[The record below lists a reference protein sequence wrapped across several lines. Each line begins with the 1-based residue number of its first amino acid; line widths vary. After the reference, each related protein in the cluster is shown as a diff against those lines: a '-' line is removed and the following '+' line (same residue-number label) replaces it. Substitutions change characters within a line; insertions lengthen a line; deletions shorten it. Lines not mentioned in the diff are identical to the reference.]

1 MSRAPGQPTTTFE
14 LPPLT
19 TAALRPQPV
28 SGHLLR
34 KPRASGQRWHARW
47 RDAAGVQHER
57 VLGRVWTGRGRPAA
71 GHLTKQGARQLLDEL
86 LVDARKAGPAAA
98 RRDHDVTFEDAA
110 REWLRYVE
118 FDRGR
123 RASTMRDYRRTVE
136 RVFLPLFGALPL
148 RAVTSEL
155 IDNYRGHLVAEGRLS
170 ARSINKYLLVLHAI
184 FKRAQRHYG
193 LTVNPV
199 AGVDRQPVRRAA
211 EFRVLSAE
219 EVAALARAA
228 REGRH
233 RTPPKH
239 PVGRDWQALCA
250 AQDAQDAALYTV
262 AAYAGLRLGELRALR
277 WRDVDF
283 AKRLIHVRRAFAS
296 GREDAPKSG
305 RARAVPMIDQV
316 LVCLDELSR
325 RPEHTDDDDLVFVS
339 PEGTHLEDSA
349 LRRRYYATLQA
360 AEIKPLRFH
369 DLRHSFGT
377 LAVQVFP
384 LSDVK
389 AYMGHADIA
398 TTMIYVHHV
407 PQHDAAAKLSAAVAQ
422 TAGRGGLG
430 VDPAT
435 LDASLEEPRTGL

>member
-1 MSRAPGQPTTTFE
+1 MSRAPGQPTAAFE

-19 TAALRPQPV
+19 AAALRPQPV
-28 SGHLLR
+28 SGHLL
-34 KPRASGQRWHARW
+34 KKTRASGERWHARW
-47 RDAAGVQHER
+47 RDAAGIQHEK
-57 VLGRVWTGRGRPAA
+57 VLGKVWAGRGRPAA
-71 GHLTKQGARQLLDEL
+71 GYLTKQGARQLLDEL
-86 LVDARKAGPAAA
+86 LVDARKTGPAAA
-98 RRDHDVTFEDAA
+98 RRDHDVSFEDAA

-136 RVFLPLFGALPL
+136 QVFLPIFGDLPL

-228 REGRH
+228 REGHH

-239 PVGRDWQALCA
+239 PVGEDWQAACA
-250 AQDAQDAALYTV
+250 AQDAQDAQDAALYIV

-283 AKRLIHVRRAFAS
+283 SKRLIHVRRAYAS
-296 GREDAPKSG
+296 GREDSPKSG

-316 LVCLDELSR
+316 LTELDALSQR
-325 RPEHTDDDDLVFVS
+325 DEHTADDDLVFVS

-349 LRRRYYATLQA
+349 LRRRFYAALEA
-360 AEIKPLRFH
+360 AQIKPLRFH

-407 PQHDAAAKLSAAVAQ
+407 SQHDAAAKLSAAVSQA
-422 TAGRGGLG
+422 AGAGGLA
-430 VDPAT
+430 VDPAR
-435 LDASLEEPRTGL
+435 LDDASAA